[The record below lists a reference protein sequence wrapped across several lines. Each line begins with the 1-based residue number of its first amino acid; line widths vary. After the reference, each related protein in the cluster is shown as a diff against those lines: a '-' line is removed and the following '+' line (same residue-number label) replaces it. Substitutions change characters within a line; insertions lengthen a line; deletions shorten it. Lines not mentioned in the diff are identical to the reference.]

1 MKRLLLFFFFA
12 LIITFAATAQGGYT
26 IKQYHVAVL
35 VNKDASLDITETID
49 VYFSESRH
57 GIFRIIPYKYKLS
70 PLKNGTEKA
79 DRQLESNGYAQTI
92 IEDIDV
98 QGWKYSVNN
107 KGDYKEI
114 KIGDKKKYV
123 EGNQQYI
130 IRYKLLNAINF
141 FKEKA
146 ELYFNVIGDK
156 WDTEIESVN
165 FSIEFYDALPGR
177 PEYFAATGAYGS
189 QQNNTTTQWVGN
201 KIFSGK
207 TNTPLQANQGV
218 TVGIVLPKE
227 FLTQQ
232 NYMLRGMKWLL
243 LPGAVLA
250 FMFLVWRRWGKDE
263 KLTITTEFYP
273 PKNVSPS
280 VAGYIIDDALH
291 KRDLTALIPY
301 WGAGGYL
308 QVKETETKAL
318 LGLIKNK
325 EYDFIKLKDLP
336 ETALAFERTL
346 FNGIFASG
354 DTVAL
359 NSLKDVLYTTMAAAK
374 KQLETEVDKGAYY
387 EKHSRG
393 MAVMFFIVGIVALI
407 IGVVQLIKYWGDPY
421 WLPLALI
428 ASGIIIIGFGI
439 FMAKKTPKGNELYQK
454 LAGFKEFIKSV
465 EQDRLAMFL
474 KQDEHYFDKV
484 LPFAIVFDVAD
495 TWKDK
500 LKNID
505 VPPPNWYA
513 GSYHNFSTYMFL
525 NSLDHSMNKM
535 SENFYSAPSNSS
547 SGGSSFS
554 GGGGFSG
561 GGFGGGGGGSW

>member
-1 MKRLLLFFFFA
+1 MKKLLLLLFFV
-12 LIITFAATAQGGYT
+12 LTITFAATAQGGYT
-26 IKQYHVAVL
+26 IKQYDVTVL
-35 VNKDASLDITETID
+35 VNKDASLDITETIN
-49 VYFSESRH
+49 VYFNENRH
-57 GIFRIIPYKYKLS
+57 GIFRIIPYKYKLA
-70 PLKNGTEKA
+70 PLTAGTEKA

-98 QGWKYSVNN
+98 KGWKYSVNN

-114 KIGDKKKYV
+114 KIGDKKRTVY
-123 EGNQQYI
+123 GDQQYI
-130 IRYKLLNAINF
+130 IHYKLLNAINF
-141 FKEKA
+141 FKDKA
-146 ELYFNVIGDK
+146 ELYLNIIGDK
-156 WDTEIESVN
+156 WDVDIAAVN
-165 FSIEFYDALPGR
+165 FSIEFYDALPGT
-177 PEYFAATGAYGS
+177 PQYFIATGTYGS
-189 QQNNTTTQWVGN
+189 QQNNTVANWAGN
-201 KIFSGK
+201 KILSGS
-207 TNTPLQANQGV
+207 TTAALQPSEGV

-243 LPGAVLA
+243 LPGAVLT

-263 KLTITTEFYP
+263 KLVITTEFYP
-273 PKNVSPS
+273 PTNVSPS
-280 VAGYIIDDALH
+280 VAGYIIDDTLD

-301 WGAGGYL
+301 WGAAGYL
-308 QVKETETKAL
+308 QVKETETKSL

-325 EYDFIKLKDLP
+325 EYDFIRLKDLP
-336 ETALAFERTL
+336 ANALNFERTL

-359 NSLKDVLYTTMAAAK
+359 SSLKDVLYSTMASAK
-374 KQLETEVDKGAYY
+374 KQLETEVDRGAYY
-387 EKHSRG
+387 VKNSRG
-393 MAVMFFIVGIVALI
+393 MAVLFFVLGIAALV
-407 IGVVQLIKYWGDPY
+407 IGAVNLIKYWGDPY
-421 WLPLALI
+421 WFPLALI

-474 KQDEHYFDKV
+474 KEDEHYFDKV

-500 LKNID
+500 LKGLD
-505 VPPPNWYA
+505 VPPPGWYA
-513 GSYHNFSTYMFL
+513 GSYGNNFSTYMFL
-525 NSLDHSMNKM
+525 NSLDHSMNEMTK
-535 SENFYSAPSNSS
+535 SFYSAPSNSS
-547 SGGSSFS
+547 SGGGSF